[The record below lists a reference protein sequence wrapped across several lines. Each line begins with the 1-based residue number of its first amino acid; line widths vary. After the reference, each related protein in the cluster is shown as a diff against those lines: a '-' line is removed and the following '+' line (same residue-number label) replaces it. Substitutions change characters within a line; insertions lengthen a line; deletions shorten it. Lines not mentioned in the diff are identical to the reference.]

1 MIERECRTDKPT
13 VSEASE
19 KNEVVV
25 AELRRTVQE
34 LKQKSESVEVG
45 EEAECEP

>member
-1 MIERECRTDKPT
+1 MSDAAEK
-13 VSEASE
+13 SEA
-19 KNEVVV
+19 VV

-45 EEAECEP
+45 EEMGYER